1 MHALHEAT
9 GSVSGSDRA
18 IEIVTW
24 REWIQ
29 RRRWARS
36 LLVKS
41 ADTTSLSCQ
50 TRKRSVILSVRVG
63 MLDVFNKRHSVRSF
77 LERKPSREQLRK
89 ILDAINS
96 APSAGGLKA
105 REVFVVIEDETR
117 KQLVNAAFGQEFIAQ
132 APVVLVFWAV
142 ESRSGAKYG
151 QRGRRLFSIQDAT
164 IAASFAWI
172 QAVESGLG
180 ACWVGAF
187 DEEAVRSI
195 FRKEIKPDWRPIA
208 LLPIGYAAGV
218 A

>member
-1 MHALHEAT
+1 MLKYGVVVGGE
-9 GSVSGSDRA
+9 SVHLFL
-18 IEIVTW
+18 T
-24 REWIQ
+24 
-29 RRRWARS
+29 
-36 LLVKS
+36 
-41 ADTTSLSCQ
+41 
-50 TRKRSVILSVRVG
+50 VRLG
-63 MLDVFNKRHSVRSF
+63 MLDVLNKRHSVRSF

-117 KQLVNAAFGQEFIAQ
+117 EQLVNAAFGQEFIAQ
-132 APVVLVFWAV
+132 APVVLVFWAI

-151 QRGRRLFSIQDAT
+151 ERGRRLFSIQDAT

-187 DEEAVRSI
+187 AEEAVRSI

-208 LLPIGYAAGV
+208 LLPIGYAAG
-218 A
+218 AA